1 MLVLPKNFK
10 TNNVIDMKL
19 MSWQCYSLRTLVL
32 SEPLIISPRCNIE
45 NIFKDCDNL
54 EVIHLLRENENDR
67 QKLQELVGSPV

>member
-19 MSWQCYSLRTLVL
+19 MSWQCTSLRTLVL
-32 SEPLIISPRCNIE
+32 SGPLIISPRCNTE

-54 EVIHLLRENENDR
+54 EVIHLPRENENDG